1 MCGIV
6 GAIAQRD
13 VAPILLESLRRLEYR
28 GYDSAGMAILNPQ
41 DGSIHRTRAL
51 GKVNQLAL
59 AMDLQPISGFIG
71 IAHTRWATHGKPSE
85 ANAHPHL
92 SSDDIA
98 LVHNG
103 IIENYANL
111 REQLI
116 SFGYNFTSETDTEV
130 AAHTIHKHLAKHDF
144 LHAVHEATKEL
155 HGAYALGIMSK
166 QFPHQLIAVRRGS
179 PLVIGLGINEFFIA
193 SDPMALLTVAQ
204 RFIYLE
210 EGDIASVSQNGV
222 EVFTEELKLVE
233 RPIHTIDLKQD
244 ASDRGEYRHYM
255 QKEIFEQPQAILD
268 TLEGRITSDR
278 VLEQSFGVNANE
290 LFDQIKRVHIVAC
303 GTSYHAGL
311 VGQYWIESL
320 AKIPCSV
327 SIASEYRYRHT
338 VVEAD
343 TLFITLSQSGET
355 ADTLAALKKA
365 KSLNYLA
372 SLAICNVAES
382 SLVRES
388 ELVFMTRAGIEI
400 GVASTK
406 AFTTQLISLILL
418 SIALGRRQGLTPT
431 EESVLISSLQKLPQ
445 LIESALD
452 CDDAIKKLASHFA
465 DKEHAL
471 FLGRGAH
478 YPIAMEGAL
487 KLKEISYIHAEAY
500 PAGELKHGPLAL
512 VDKNMPVIAVAPKDE
527 LLEKLQSNLSEVQA
541 RGGELI
547 IFAEKDANL
556 NTGSDATVITM
567 PEVHPYLAPILYT
580 IPLQLLAYHV
590 AVIKGTDVD
599 QPRNLAKSV
608 TVE

>member
-13 VAPILLESLRRLEYR
+13 VAPILLDSLKRLEYR
-28 GYDSAGMAILNPQ
+28 GYDSAGMAILHPDDLRIQ
-41 DGSIHRTRAL
+41 RIRTL
-51 GKVNQLAL
+51 GKVSQLAL
-59 AMDLQPISGFIG
+59 AASLQPSTGFIG

-116 SFGYNFTSETDTEV
+116 ALGYGFTSETDTEV
-130 AAHTIHKHLAKHDF
+130 AVHTIHKHLAKHD
-144 LHAVHEATKEL
+144 LLQAVHEATKEL
-155 HGAYALGIMSK
+155 HGAYALGIMTK
-166 QFPHQLIAVRRGS
+166 RFPDQLIAVRRGS

-193 SDPMALLTVAQ
+193 SDPMALLPVAQ

-210 EGDIASVSQNGV
+210 EGDIASVSQKGV
-222 EVFTEELKLVE
+222 EIYTADLERVE
-233 RPIHTIDLKQD
+233 RPVHAIDLKQD
-244 ASDRGEYRHYM
+244 ATDRGEYRHYM
-255 QKEIFEQPQAILD
+255 EKEIFEQPQAICD
-268 TLEGRITSDR
+268 TLEGRITHER
-278 VLEQSFGVNANE
+278 LLEQSFGVNASE

-311 VGQYWIESL
+311 VGQFWIESL

-327 SIASEYRYRHT
+327 TIASEYRYRHT

-343 TLFITLSQSGET
+343 TLFVTLSQSGET

-365 KSLNYLA
+365 KTLGYLA
-372 SLAICNVAES
+372 TLGICNVAES

-406 AFTTQLISLILL
+406 AFTTQLTSLILL
-418 SIALGRRQGLTPT
+418 SIALARRHGLNAK
-431 EESVLISSLQKLPQ
+431 EEGVLITALTQLPEV
-445 LIESALD
+445 IESALA
-452 CDDAIKKLASHFA
+452 CDEAIKQLASRFA

-471 FLGRGAH
+471 FLGRGVH

-512 VDKNMPVIAVAPKDE
+512 VDKNMPVVAVAPKDE

-547 IFAEKDANL
+547 IFAEKNTQL
-556 NTGSDATVITM
+556 NTGNEATVITL
-567 PEVHPYLAPILYT
+567 PEVHAYLAPILYT

>member
-13 VAPILLESLRRLEYR
+13 VAPILLESLKRLEYR
-28 GYDSAGMAILNPQ
+28 GYDSAGMAVLHPDELTIQ
-41 DGSIHRTRAL
+41 RIRTQ
-51 GKVNQLAL
+51 GKVSQLAL
-59 AMDLQPISGFIG
+59 AMNTQPSSGFIG

-92 SSDDIA
+92 SSNDIA

-116 SFGYNFTSETDTEV
+116 ALGYGFTSETDTEV
-130 AAHTIHKHLAKHDF
+130 AVHTLHKHLIKHDL
-144 LHAVHEATKEL
+144 LHAAHETTKEL
-155 HGAYALGIMSK
+155 QGAYALGIMSK
-166 QFPHQLIAVRRGS
+166 RFPDQLIAVRRGS
-179 PLVIGLGINEFFIA
+179 PLVIGLGANEFFIA
-193 SDPMALLTVAQ
+193 SDPMALLLVAQ

-210 EGDIASVSQNGV
+210 EGDIASVSRAGV
-222 EVFTEELKLVE
+222 EIYSQHLERVE
-233 RPIHTIDLKQD
+233 RQIHTIDLKQD
-244 ASDRGEYRHYM
+244 TSDRGEYRHFM
-255 QKEIFEQPQAILD
+255 QKEIFEQPQAIAD
-268 TLEGRITSDR
+268 TLEGRITNDSL
-278 VLEQSFGVNANE
+278 LEQSFGVNASE
-290 LFDQIKRVHIVAC
+290 LFDKIKRVHIVAC
-303 GTSYHAGL
+303 GTSFHAGL
-311 VGQYWIESL
+311 VGQFWIESL

-327 SIASEYRYRHT
+327 NIASEYRYRHT

-343 TLFITLSQSGET
+343 TLFVTLSQSGET

-365 KSLNYLA
+365 KSLDYLA
-372 SLAICNVAES
+372 TLGICNVAES

-388 ELVFMTRAGIEI
+388 ALVFMTRAGVEI

-406 AFTTQLISLILL
+406 AFTTQLISLLLL
-418 SIALGRRQGLTPT
+418 SIALGRRHGLTT
-431 EESVLISSLQKLPQ
+431 TDESTLIRALQMLPQ
-445 LIESALD
+445 TIEKALA
-452 CDDAIKKLASHFA
+452 CDEEIKKLATHFA

-471 FLGRGAH
+471 FLGRGVH

-512 VDKNMPVIAVAPKDE
+512 VDKNMPVVAVAPKDE

-547 IFAEKDANL
+547 LFAEENANL
-556 NTGSDATVITM
+556 HTSSDSTVIYL
-567 PEVHPYLAPILYT
+567 PQVHPCLAPILYT